1 MQYSI
6 CLQDIASVSNTF
18 CHALGHFYRTLS
30 NVRRLFLALDIQFE
44 EFEEIEEF
52 KIRNDE

>member
-18 CHALGHFYRTLS
+18 CHALGHFYRTL
-30 NVRRLFLALDIQFE
+30 FLALDIQFE